1 MDRKTFLELLEKY
14 RNGTASKEEQQLVDV
29 YYRLFEKDS
38 DILRQLNV
46 ADRERLKDRIKQ
58 GVDCQI
64 VKNRPSRQIKPFWY
78 YAAAA
83 AVIVGLFIFLY
94 KPVSV
99 EQTRIAVHQDSIV
112 PGKNTAT
119 LLLETGEEIAL
130 SGLHKGIVI
139 GDSIKYEDGQ
149 IVSAEIAG
157 QMLTL
162 KTPRGGQ
169 YALTLPDSTRVWLN
183 AESSLRY
190 PAHFGTNERYVV
202 LEGEAY
208 FDVAKVV
215 SLDQNGLSHKVPFRV
230 QTGVQTVD
238 VLGTQFNISAYAED
252 NKILTTLVEG
262 NVKVSLGD
270 TEGEKERM
278 YHPLKPGQQTIL
290 QGHNLTINKVDVSL
304 FTAWKEGKFVFE
316 QEPLENILKMLARWY
331 DVEIVYQ
338 GDKPAITFT
347 GSMSRYAHIS
357 EILDKISYTQAVQ
370 FEMEGRRLKVM

>member
-1 MDRKTFLELLEKY
+1 
-14 RNGTASKEEQQLVDV
+14 
-29 YYRLFEKDS
+29 
-38 DILRQLNV
+38 
-46 ADRERLKDRIKQ
+46 
-58 GVDCQI
+58 
-64 VKNRPSRQIKPFWY
+64 
-78 YAAAA
+78 A

-230 QTGVQTVD
+230 QTCLQTVY
-238 VLGTQFNISAYAED
+238 VLGTHINITSYAEY
-252 NKILTTLVEG
+252 NKILTTLNEG

-270 TEGEKERM
+270 TESEKERM
-278 YHPLKPGQQTIL
+278 YHPLKTGQQTIL

-304 FTAWKEGKFVFE
+304 FPSWKEGKFVFE
-316 QEPLENILKMLARWY
+316 EEPLENILKMLARWY

-370 FEMEGRRLKVM
+370 FEMEGRRVKVM